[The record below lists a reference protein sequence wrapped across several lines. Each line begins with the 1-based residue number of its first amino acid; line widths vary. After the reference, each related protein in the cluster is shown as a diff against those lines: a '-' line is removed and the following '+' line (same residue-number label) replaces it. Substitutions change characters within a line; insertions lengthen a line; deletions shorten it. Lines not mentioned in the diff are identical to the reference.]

1 MESGIDKLTPELEK
15 LLTISHQVK
24 EYQKGDYLFR
34 EGEAVKGL
42 YILRSGKVQIGKVTP
57 DGRELALKIC
67 GTGQMVG
74 EITVFAEGATYL
86 LDARALTKTVC
97 LKIPVEELEQSLE
110 KDPALAMAFMKWM
123 GIDQRKTQTRF
134 RDLMLHGKKGAL
146 YSTLIRLGNSYGV
159 EAEGGLLIDILLT
172 NQELANFCGMSRE
185 MVNRMLS
192 DLRKQGTVGM
202 KDGKIVLYN
211 IPKLKFDINCEECP
225 IYLCKI
231 D

>member
-1 MESGIDKLTPELEK
+1 MELGIDKLSPELEK
-15 LLTISHQVK
+15 LLTITHYVK
-24 EYQKGDYLFR
+24 EYEKGDYLFR

-67 GTGQMVG
+67 GSGQMVG
-74 EITVFAEGATYL
+74 EITVFSEGASYL

-97 LKIPVEELEQSLE
+97 LKIPVDELEHSLE
-110 KDPALAMAFMKWM
+110 KDPVLAMAFMKWM
-123 GIDQRKTQTRF
+123 GIDQQKTQTRF
-134 RDLMLHGKKGAL
+134 RDLMLNGKKGAL
-146 YSTLIRLGNSYGV
+146 YSTLIRLSNSYGV
-159 EAEGGLLIDILLT
+159 KLGEGLLIDIVLT

-185 MVNRMLS
+185 VVNRMLG
-192 DLRKQGTVGM
+192 DLRKQGTIEM
-202 KDGKIVLYN
+202 KDAKIVLYD
-211 IPKLKFDINCEECP
+211 IPKLKFAINCEECP